1 MTHIDLIIPKWPDG
15 SLWSKVVFR
24 FPYLSLTT
32 LAALCPPGCR
42 VRIIDENV
50 DPVDLD
56 ARPDVVGI
64 SLMTPLAPRGY
75 AIADAYRR
83 RGIPVILGGIHATMM
98 PEEAS
103 QHADA
108 VVLGEAEGV
117 WPHVIEDRL
126 ANRLQPFYRASDY
139 SPLAGLPIAR
149 RELLNR
155 KAYFF
160 VNTLQTTR
168 GCPFDCDF
176 CSVTQFYGNTYRMRP
191 IEDVVRE
198 IRSLEGRFVFFVDD
212 NIVGNRAYAAEL
224 FRRLIPYRL
233 KWASQSAITI
243 GKDPELLSLAE
254 QSGCMGLFIGFE
266 SLSQDALQAMGK
278 SFNVVRTYRERIERI
293 HDHGIG
299 IQGSFIFGTDTD
311 TADIFDDV
319 VRFTEDARLDAAIY
333 SILTP
338 FPGTRLYERM
348 RADGRILTEDWA
360 RYDMNHVVFR
370 PRLMSPE
377 ALQLGFSRAYERLY
391 SWPSIVKRLIGWR
404 RNMQLFVPMN
414 VGFRRAWQEVM
425 GNHRSIP

>member
-1 MTHIDLIIPKWPDG
+1 MRIHLIIPKWPDG

-32 LAALCPPGCR
+32 LAALCPPGCQVR
-42 VRIIDENV
+42 VIDENV
-50 DPVDLD
+50 DAVDLE
-56 ARPDVVGI
+56 ASPDLVGI

-75 AIADAYRR
+75 AIADAYRQ
-83 RGIPVILGGIHATMM
+83 RGVPVVLGGIHATMM
-98 PEEAS
+98 PEEAAT
-103 QHADA
+103 HADA
-108 VVLGEAEGV
+108 VVVGEAESV
-117 WPHVIEDRL
+117 WARVIEDRR
-126 ANRLQPFYRASDY
+126 ANRLQPAYHATDFA
-139 SPLAGLPIAR
+139 PLAGLPIAR

-191 IEDVVRE
+191 IDEVERE
-198 IRSLEGRFVFFVDD
+198 VQKLEGRFAFFVDD
-212 NIVGNRAYAAEL
+212 NIVGNRAYAVEL

-243 GKDPELLSLAE
+243 GKDPELLDLAR

-266 SLSQDALQAMGK
+266 SLSQDALKEMGK
-278 SFNVVRTYRERIERI
+278 SFNVVHAYRDRIRRI

-299 IQGSFIFGTDTD
+299 IQGSFIFGSDSDTGE
-311 TADIFDDV
+311 IFDDV
-319 VRFTEDARLDAAIY
+319 VRFTEEARLDAAIY

-348 RADGRILTEDWA
+348 RAEGRILSEDWA

-377 ALQLGFSRAYERLY
+377 ALQLGLSRAYERLY
-391 SWPSIVKRLIGWR
+391 SWSSIARRLMGLR
-404 RNMQLFVPMN
+404 PNLQLFLPMN
-414 VGFRRAWQEVM
+414 VGFRRAWQEVIDH
-425 GNHRSIP
+425 HRSAP